1 MKIRNIIF
9 DCNGTMIFDGKYHD
23 IAWRTYVSKLAGRE
37 LTKEEFQHQI
47 LGHTNRDI
55 FEWLLGKGALSEE
68 KIMQLTEEKEVLYR
82 SMYQEDQDACGQSD
96 RQDHR
101 HKIAI
106 LVKGLPEFLDEL
118 QRRNIKCNI
127 ATASGLSNVDFYF
140 ERFALAK
147 WFDKSKLAYD
157 DGTMRAKPAPDMYI
171 RAMERI
177 GAEPSET
184 MVIEDSPSGVKAAVA
199 ANAACIVGIYGDS
212 DKKLLQNTGV
222 CDYLIEDYTRNYIGY
237 IERNLLE

>member
-1 MKIRNIIF
+1 M
-9 DCNGTMIFDGKYHD
+9 
-23 IAWRTYVSKLAGRE
+23 
-37 LTKEEFQHQI
+37 
-47 LGHTNRDI
+47 
-55 FEWLLGKGALSEE
+55 
-68 KIMQLTEEKEVLYR
+68 
-82 SMYQEDQDACGQSD
+82 
-96 RQDHR
+96 
-101 HKIAI
+101 
-106 LVKGLPEFLDEL
+106 LDF
-118 QRRNIKCNI
+118 
-127 ATASGLSNVDFYF
+127 S

>member
-37 LTKEEFQHQI
+37 LTKEEFQYQI

-82 SMYQEDQDACGQSD
+82 SMYQEDQDAC
-96 RQDHR
+96 R
-101 HKIAI
+101 

-222 CDYLIEDYTRNYIGY
+222 CDYLIEDYTRSMCEIFVGA
-237 IERNLLE
+237 EK

>member
-1 MKIRNIIF
+1 MKIKNVIF

-23 IAWRTYVSKLAGRE
+23 IAWRMYVSKLAGRE

-55 FEWLLGKGALSEE
+55 FEWLLGKGTLPEE
-68 KIMQLTEEKEVLYR
+68 KIMQLTEEKEALYR
-82 SMYQEDQDACGQSD
+82 SMYQEDREAC
-96 RQDHR
+96 R
-101 HKIAI
+101 

-127 ATASGLSNVDFYF
+127 ATASCLSNVNFYF
-140 ERFALAK
+140 ERFGLEK

-157 DGTMRAKPAPDMYI
+157 DGTMRAKPAPDMYV

-184 MVIEDSPSGVKAAVA
+184 MVIEDSSSGVKAAA
-199 ANAACIVGIYGDS
+199 AAHAACIVGIYGDS
-212 DKKLLQNTGV
+212 DKKLLQDTGV
-222 CDYLIEDYTRNYIGY
+222 CNYLIEDYMELLFLTGDTSLDRNHST
-237 IERNLLE
+237 

>member
-1 MKIRNIIF
+1 M
-9 DCNGTMIFDGKYHD
+9 
-23 IAWRTYVSKLAGRE
+23 SKLAGRE

-82 SMYQEDQDACGQSD
+82 SMYQEDQDAC
-96 RQDHR
+96 R
-101 HKIAI
+101 

-212 DKKLLQNTGV
+212 EYRSVRLSD
-222 CDYLIEDYTRNYIGY
+222 
-237 IERNLLE
+237 

>member
-1 MKIRNIIF
+1 MEIKNVIF

-82 SMYQEDQDACGQSD
+82 SMYQEDQDAC
-96 RQDHR
+96 R
-101 HKIAI
+101 

-177 GAEPSET
+177 GADPSET
-184 MVIEDSPSGVKAAVA
+184 MVIEDSPSGVKAAAA

-212 DKKLLQNTGV
+212 DKKLLQDTGV
-222 CDYLIEDYTRNYIGY
+222 CNYLIEDYTRNYIGY
-237 IERNLLE
+237 IGRNLLE

>member
-1 MKIRNIIF
+1 MKIRNVIF

-82 SMYQEDQDACGQSD
+82 SMYQEDQDAC
-96 RQDHR
+96 R
-101 HKIAI
+101 

-184 MVIEDSPSGVKAAVA
+184 MVIEDSPSG
-199 ANAACIVGIYGDS
+199 ACGGDACV
-212 DKKLLQNTGV
+212 DDQRRAFFLCGGGKTW
-222 CDYLIEDYTRNYIGY
+222 
-237 IERNLLE
+237 NLPCGSGRGDPYYSGQLRGGRYRGL

>member
-1 MKIRNIIF
+1 MKIKNVIF

-23 IAWRTYVSKLAGRE
+23 IAWRMYVSKLAGRE

-55 FEWLLGKGALSEE
+55 FEWLLGKDALSAE
-68 KIMQLTEEKEVLYR
+68 KIMQLTEEKEGLYR
-82 SMYQEDQDACGQSD
+82 SMYQEDQKAC
-96 RQDHR
+96 R
-101 HKIAI
+101 
-106 LVKGLPEFLDEL
+106 LVRGLPEFLDEL

-127 ATASGLSNVDFYF
+127 ATASCLSNVDFYF
-140 ERFALAK
+140 ERFALEK

-157 DGTMRAKPAPDMYI
+157 DGTMRAKPAPDMYV

-177 GAEPSET
+177 GADPSET
-184 MVIEDSPSGVKAAVA
+184 MVIEDSPSGVKAAAA

-212 DKKLLQNTGV
+212 DKKLLQDTGV
-222 CDYLIEDYTRNYIGY
+222 CNYLIEDYMELLFLTGDTPLDRN
-237 IERNLLE
+237 RCL